1 LLSILIFIGVDWE
14 QQNGVKVGLDVLVE
28 KRMDLLRG
36 KRIGIITNQ
45 TGISSDGRHIVDVLS
60 KLSDIKIVA
69 LFAPEHGIRGEIP
82 AGEAV
87 ATYTDSATGLPV
99 FSLYGRT
106 KRPTPEMLKG
116 IDLLIFDI
124 QDIGTRFYTYV
135 STMSLAMEAAAD
147 AGIEF
152 IVLDRPNPITGSR
165 VEGPVLE
172 KRFSSFIGLHPIPI
186 RHGMTVGELAL
197 LINGE
202 GYLSEGRRV
211 RLKVVPMENWRRST
225 WFDETGLPWIKPS
238 PNIFSLESAL
248 LFPATGLLEGTNVS
262 EGRGTYKTFQ
272 YVGAPWIDG
281 EELTKELRKG
291 HLRGVTFRPVTFI
304 PEDIPGIAM
313 NPKYEGQVCK
323 GVFIQVT
330 DREVFQPLALGIHLL
345 CAIKKLYPSEFAWR
359 GNYFDKLMGTDK
371 VRLAIDRGENPRDI
385 LLSWRKE
392 LNAFKKIRRK
402 YLLYP

>member
-1 LLSILIFIGVDWE
+1 MDCE
-14 QQNGVKVGLDVLVE
+14 KQKGVKVGLNVLVE

-45 TGISSDGRHIVDVLS
+45 TGISSDGHHIVDVLS
-60 KLSDIKIVA
+60 KAPDIKIVA

-106 KRPTPEMLKG
+106 KKPTLEMLKK
-116 IDLLIFDI
+116 IDLLVFDI

-165 VEGPVLE
+165 VEGPVL
-172 KRFSSFIGLHPIPI
+172 KKGFSSFIGLHPIPI

-197 LINGE
+197 LINHE
-202 GYLSEGRRV
+202 GYLPEGKKV

-225 WFDETGLPWIKPS
+225 WFDGTGLPWIKPS

-281 EELTKELRKG
+281 EKLTEELRG
-291 HLRGVTFRPVTFI
+291 RHLQGVTFRPIAFV
-304 PEDIPGIAM
+304 PKDIPGIAM
-313 NPKYEGQVCK
+313 NPKYEGQLCK

-359 GNYFDKLMGTDK
+359 GDYFDKLMGTNK
-371 VRLAIDRGENPRDI
+371 VRLAIDRGENPENI
-385 LLSWRKE
+385 LLSWKE
-392 LNAFKKIRRK
+392 NLNAFERIRCK
-402 YLLYP
+402 YLLYQ